1 MTILS
6 PDGVRELTHSVD
18 FADRVTLAQ
27 SHEELR
33 HKLRDVLDILNSP
46 GHLVMDPDTLQW
58 IGYRAGVEVCR
69 SHDPENARQLVI
81 QAIIQAAKAEIEE
94 ALDNAAES

>member
-1 MTILS
+1 MILS
-6 PDGVRELTHSVD
+6 PDGVLELMQG
-18 FADRVTLAQ
+18 ADLSFTDRITMAE
-27 SHEELR
+27 SYEELR

-94 ALDNAAES
+94 VLNQ